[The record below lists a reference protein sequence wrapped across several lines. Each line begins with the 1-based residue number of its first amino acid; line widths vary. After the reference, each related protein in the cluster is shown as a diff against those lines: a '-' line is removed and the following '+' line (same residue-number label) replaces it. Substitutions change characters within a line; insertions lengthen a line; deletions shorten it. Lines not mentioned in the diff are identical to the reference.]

1 MKIKISKFF
10 LPMLPN
16 VLIAVVNIYRRNLIK
31 ELITK
36 KLDINTLCNF
46 FKMNFEVLMIFLV
59 NLMFSKNRN
68 RENSS

>member
-1 MKIKISKFF
+1 
-10 LPMLPN
+10 MLPN